1 VQRSLPFKRFAI
13 PPSVLAGFA
22 AFLVAW
28 ILSHGRS
35 TPYNNYVLLAQAFL
49 HGHLAIDWP
58 GAYID
63 ALAYHGAHY
72 VIEAPLP
79 AILLVPFVALFG
91 SAANQ
96 TLLACALGGLAIG
109 ALWRIGEHYGLEAR
123 ANAWVAAFAFA
134 GTDLLWASMLGDV
147 WFIANVSA
155 FAFALLLWL
164 ELRTAKRGWL
174 VALYLAAAVESRF
187 SLVVIAPLVL
197 ALLLASDDAALRLHP
212 AWRSRLVG
220 FVGVALPV
228 IALWVAY
235 NFARWG
241 TWDDIGYS
249 MWFHQDPAGSPYGSP
264 FALRYLS
271 YQLQSFFLQ
280 MPTVLSGFPYLRPEM
295 TGVALTWTSPALV
308 LVAWAR
314 KPLRDTVV
322 LWLMLLATWLPN
334 LVYYVN
340 GFAQFGMRHALD
352 FEPFAAVLLLL
363 ALRRGI
369 PRWGYPLMLYSVLV
383 GLWGCWYWNAFI
395 RPGN

>member
-1 VQRSLPFKRFAI
+1 MQRSLPSKRFAV
-13 PPSVLAGFA
+13 PPSLLAGFA
-22 AFLVAW
+22 AFFVAW
-28 ILSHGRS
+28 IVSHGRS
-35 TPYNNYVLLAQAFL
+35 TPYNNYVLLADAFL
-49 HGHLAIDWP
+49 HGRLAIDWP

-79 AILLVPFVALFG
+79 AILLLPFVAIFG
-91 SAANQ
+91 TAANQ
-96 TLLACALGGLAIG
+96 TLLACALCGLAIG
-109 ALWRIGEHYGLEAR
+109 ALWRIGECYGLDAL
-123 ANAWVAAFAFA
+123 ANAWVALFTLA

-197 ALLLASDDAALRLHP
+197 AMLLAPDEAVPRLHP
-212 AWRSRLVG
+212 AWRSRLIG
-220 FVGVALPV
+220 FLAIAVPV
-228 IALWVAY
+228 IALWLAY
-235 NFARWG
+235 NLGRWG

-264 FALRYLS
+264 FALRYFP

-308 LVAWAR
+308 LVEWAR
-314 KPLRDTVV
+314 KPMRDTIV
-322 LWLMLLATWLPN
+322 LWLMLFATWLPN

-363 ALRRGI
+363 AFRRGV
-369 PRWGYPLMLYSVLV
+369 PRWGYPLILYSVLV